1 MLKRIAVLMCVFA
14 IAGCSEPEPQVI
26 DLDKAA
32 ADAGLSLEDYE
43 VHENGAIEIKSKADD
58 KSEDSILWYQ
68 DDLSEPVEKVG
79 VFDANAIIESAN
91 IKPSEIIDSS
101 DTEGEPK
108 QIYLFNSKSSISA
121 QLEHSPNSI
130 ILQWYMYSDEPTTLE
145 YSQKSIED
153 AYKLARA
160 MAGMEGYDAIMY
172 LSNGGKYRSKS
183 VGGYPTTGQCNGG
196 ICFIRMDL
204 NG

>member
-196 ICFIRMDL
+196 ICFIHMDL